1 MTKFLFIIIRFIK
14 LINSLRIIHLRV
26 LIPVLPVSLPVFPG
40 ILLNRQLCRR
50 EVSKKV
56 FKLGKRN
63 YYILIKSL
71 ILGILKFSD
80 NK

>member
-1 MTKFLFIIIRFIK
+1 MMKFLFIIIKFIK

-26 LIPVLPVSLPVFPG
+26 LIPVLPVSLPVFPC

-56 FKLGKRN
+56 FKIGE
-63 YYILIKSL
+63 KSQKQY
-71 ILGILKFSD
+71 GGSSE
-80 NK
+80 N